1 MHLPKN
7 SLILSLIILL
17 SLTLQVHAQE
27 EEVRPLTFEEYDPP
41 STLVVPV
48 TDVKQAKYPFI
59 DVHNHQWDVLGMD
72 LQAHAQAMDS
82 LNMVTMVNLSGRGF
96 ERYTDEEG
104 NVSWRLKDG
113 SYLKA
118 CIDKINKE
126 IPGRII
132 TFTNVDF
139 NGVGEDGW
147 AEEAVR
153 QLREDHANG
162 ARGLKVY
169 KGLGLD
175 YVDTEG
181 KRVPTDDPRLER
193 IWETCGELNMP
204 VLIHT
209 GEPWSFFQPHDEN
222 NERWLELKMFPRRYR
237 PADRYPSWE
246 QVMSEQHNMFRKH
259 KNTTFI
265 NAHFGW
271 LANDLDKLGELLDE
285 CPNVQ
290 VEIAAII
297 GELGRQPRYASDF
310 FIKYQDRIMFGKDTW
325 NTGQYITYFRVLQTG
340 DEYFKYFR
348 RRHAFWRL
356 YGLDL
361 PDEVLKKVYYKNALR
376 LLPDIDASQF
386 PD

>member
-1 MHLPKN
+1 MQLKKFILP
-7 SLILSLIILL
+7 LVLSTL
-17 SLTLQVHAQE
+17 SISQAAIAQE
-27 EEVRPLTFEEYDPP
+27 EEIRPLTFEEYDPP

-48 TDVKQAKYPFI
+48 TEVKQARYPFV

-72 LQAHAQAMDS
+72 LKAHAKAMDS

-96 ERYTDEEG
+96 ERVTNEDGTFSY
-104 NVSWRLKDG
+104 RLKDG

-118 CIDKINKE
+118 CIEKINKE

-139 NGVGEDGW
+139 VGVGEEGW

-153 QLREDHANG
+153 QLREDYANG
-162 ARGLKVY
+162 ARGLKIF

-175 YVDTEG
+175 HVDTDG
-181 KRVPTDDPRLER
+181 NRIPTDDPRLEPV
-193 IWETCGELNMP
+193 WETCGELGIP

-209 GEPWSFFQPHDEN
+209 GEPAPFFEPHDAN

-246 QVMSEQHNMFRKH
+246 QVMAEQHNMFRKH

-271 LANDLDKLGELLDE
+271 LANDLDRLGKLLDE

-297 GELGRQPRYASDF
+297 GELGRQPRYAREF

-325 NTGQYITYFRVLQTG
+325 DTGQYITYFRILQTG

-361 PDEVLKKVYYKNALR
+361 PEEVLQKVYFKNALR
-376 LLPDIDASQF
+376 IVPGLDADKF
-386 PD
+386 PK